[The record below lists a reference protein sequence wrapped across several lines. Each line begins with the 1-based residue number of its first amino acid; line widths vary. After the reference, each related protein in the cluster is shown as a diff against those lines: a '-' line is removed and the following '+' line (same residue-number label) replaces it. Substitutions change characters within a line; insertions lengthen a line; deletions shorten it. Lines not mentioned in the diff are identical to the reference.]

1 MRSPER
7 AGTLAWKR
15 RRIALFPAQV
25 SEGQART
32 LASKERQC
40 VANLDRGVYNSRVCF
55 DLLDDVVADSGSRS
69 RARVS
74 MYDVGRWEPPGA
86 EFPPGHKALERYLN
100 VRAVRRAIHVT
111 HSAAFLEC
119 TDPPYDALSS
129 RDGVGVSAELAA
141 VLDDPR
147 RTVRVL
153 FFNGVRDLVCNHLRT
168 ETVLEKLAWAGASMG
183 TMWPLSS
190 TARYVSWP

>member
-1 MRSPER
+1 M
-7 AGTLAWKR
+7 
-15 RRIALFPAQV
+15 V
-25 SEGQART
+25 STQ
-32 LASKERQC
+32 
-40 VANLDRGVYNSRVCF
+40 
-55 DLLDDVVADSGSRS
+55 
-69 RARVS
+69 
-74 MYDVGRWEPPGA
+74 VGRWEPPGA

-129 RDGVGVSAELAA
+129 RDGVGVAAELAA

-168 ETVLEKLAWAGASMG
+168 ETVLEQLAWAGANSYARSG
-183 TMWPLSS
+183 TGQHKRAKFPTSKAPISANFHSFRLIFGRAIISRN
-190 TARYVSWP
+190 ALEA